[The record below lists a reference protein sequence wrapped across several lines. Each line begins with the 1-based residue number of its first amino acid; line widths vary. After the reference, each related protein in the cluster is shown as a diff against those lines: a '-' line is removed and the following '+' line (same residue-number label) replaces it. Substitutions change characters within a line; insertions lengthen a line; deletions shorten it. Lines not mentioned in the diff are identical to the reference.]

1 MNSAEIKI
9 DFLNKFRI
17 KNTSE
22 INEEFQELNK
32 LTKHFEK
39 QIQPDEIN
47 SLINKIIEKNNN
59 DFYKQNKDY
68 SKKYKK
74 EFPFTESDLIESVKK
89 ILSSN
94 YCPNFAFNKKNIQ
107 DISRVLFYS
116 YKNMK
121 KYGINSEEKLKK
133 KLENINIKE
142 KDIYNMYIDFDL
154 IKREKS
160 EKIIKHRNRNKFYA
174 NKNPKSF
181 NSTGNLATINELSHE
196 ESEESNINGLT
207 AKNTKISRDSSG
219 SELDSN
225 SEGVKKIFKKI
236 KGIFDSSKKKK
247 RRKKK

>member
-9 DFLNKFRI
+9 DFLNKFRK

-39 QIQPDEIN
+39 QIQHDEIN
-47 SLINKIIEKNNN
+47 SLINKIIE
-59 DFYKQNKDY
+59 
-68 SKKYKK
+68 K

-181 NSTGNLATINELSHE
+181 NSTGNLE
-196 ESEESNINGLT
+196 
-207 AKNTKISRDSSG
+207 
-219 SELDSN
+219 
-225 SEGVKKIFKKI
+225 
-236 KGIFDSSKKKK
+236 
-247 RRKKK
+247 